1 MNPIARAAFLCLLA
15 AVAAHA
21 QVRESM
27 TVEVV
32 EVPVYI
38 TTSDGQPIR
47 GLSRDAFQLFVDGKA
62 QPIEYF
68 DAVDF
73 TTTSAAAPAQVAQA
87 RPLRER
93 RLYLLLFDLSF
104 ASPAKVLRAQRAA
117 EQALQHANHDT
128 DYFAVATYSAQ
139 HGAQFQSAFLRDQA
153 AVLRALYTLH
163 GGKINDPLG
172 VAISSA
178 ERATWASAGEKGVAV
193 AAEQENFAD
202 MLEGEMADAIR
213 GGQANQEALRQ
224 PAQRLIEFQVG
235 NLADTAARL
244 AALEGQKHVLFFT
257 EGFKSTRVTDITVKQ
272 GPPQSDD
279 RLLRFVRQMHD
290 TFASA
295 GVMLDTI
302 DVAGLRHTFDS
313 LENDALYMLTR
324 GTGGRVVVNR
334 SDLVEAVN
342 TVTTAQSVV
351 YILGFHPR
359 DRRQGRISVKV
370 SGVPRTAEVSYR
382 EGFGFAKA
390 GGDGDALQLAD
401 VLTNDL
407 PQSGLRIATKF
418 EPRPGGAEL
427 QFALFPEEIVPQL
440 VNKTPYVDALI
451 YVFDAKGATIMAKSE
466 RINFDGRL
474 RESKA
479 PVILRGKLN
488 APPGGY
494 VVKAVAHIAG
504 TQSLGFVKR
513 DLEVAP

>member
-1 MNPIARAAFLCLLA
+1 MNRIARAVLLLLLA
-15 AVAAHA
+15 AAAAHA

-47 GLSRDAFQLFVDGKA
+47 GLSKDAFQLFVDGKP

-73 TTTSAAAPAQVAQA
+73 TASPAQTAQA

-104 ASPAKVLRAQRAA
+104 ATPGKLLRAQRAA
-117 EQALQHANHDT
+117 EQALAHANPET
-128 DYFAVATYSAQ
+128 DYFAVGTYSAQ
-139 HGAQFQSAFLRDQA
+139 HGVQFQSSFLRDQA

-163 GGKINDPLG
+163 AGKLNDPLG
-172 VAISSA
+172 VAVSSA
-178 ERATWASAGEKGVAV
+178 ERATWASAREKGVAV

-213 GGQANQEALRQ
+213 GGQANQESLRQ
-224 PAQRLIEFQVG
+224 QSANLIEFELD
-235 NLADTAARL
+235 NLAEAAARL
-244 AALEGQKHVLFFT
+244 AAMEGQKHVLFFT
-257 EGFKSTRVTDITVKQ
+257 EGFDSTRMTDIKVKA
-272 GPPQSDD
+272 GPPQVND
-279 RLLRFVRQMHD
+279 RLMRYTDRLHD
-290 TFASA
+290 TFTSA

-302 DVAGLRHTFDS
+302 DIAGLRHTFED
-313 LENDALYMLTR
+313 LQNDALYVLTR

-334 SDLVEAVN
+334 SDLVDAIN
-342 TVTTAQSVV
+342 NVTTAQSAV

-359 DRRQGRISVKV
+359 DRKQGRISVKV
-370 SGVPRTAEVSYR
+370 SGVPHTAEVSYR
-382 EGFGFAKA
+382 EGFGLTKL
-390 GGDGDALQLAD
+390 GGDVDPLQLAD
-401 VLTNDL
+401 VLTNDI
-407 PQSGLRIATKF
+407 PQTGLRIATKF

-474 RESKA
+474 RENKA
-479 PVILRGKLN
+479 PVILRGKLD
-488 APPGGY
+488 APPGSY
-494 VVKAVAHIAG
+494 VVKAVAHIAS

-513 DLEVAP
+513 DLEVTP